1 MGKGVG
7 CDSCRSG
14 GVCARCL
21 GLVDVKPLVD
31 RYQAALDEPQRHPNS
46 ARFHELLAEAGRTHD
61 AKQRD
66 YGRGDDPFANVRASV
81 EWGLPAWV
89 GAMVRLT
96 DKVRRLQSLA
106 QKGELANEPAIDS
119 FMDIAVYA
127 LIARVLYEEEQ

>member
-1 MGKGVG
+1 MSG
-7 CDSCRSG
+7 CNDCRSG

-21 GLVDVKPLVD
+21 GLVDDAPV
-31 RYQAALDEPQRHPNS
+31 RHPNS

-61 AKQRD
+61 AKQAD
-66 YGRGDDPFANVRASV
+66 YGRSDDPFANVRASV
-81 EWGLPAWV
+81 DWGLPAWV

-127 LIARVLYEEEQ
+127 LIARVLYEQERG